1 MMETLA
7 KSMEL
12 AVSLAFIYCTLRG
25 AFLVYR
31 RRNILKALKSY
42 ENAVVFAWVV
52 LLIDAIK
59 LLSADGSGA
68 FLDVA
73 ASVLLV
79 VVSTMAWN
87 VVGKK
92 VERERAA
99 RTD

>member
-1 MMETLA
+1 MMETLT

-25 AFLVYR
+25 FFLAHR
-31 RRNILKALKSY
+31 GRNILKAFKSY
-42 ENAVVFAWVV
+42 ENAVAFAWVV

-59 LLSADGSGA
+59 LFSADDSGI
-68 FLDVA
+68 LWDA
-73 ASVLLV
+73 ATSVLLV
-79 VVSTMAWN
+79 VVSTMSWN
-87 VVGKK
+87 AVGKK